1 MRRGP
6 SLYPDKGI
14 SLERKRRIT
23 TSSEGSSS
31 TRNESLQHPSE
42 AFPLNTKGIRRCSA
56 KRNHR
61 DYPGIPFGIM
71 PLSYS
76 QEHPPR
82 CLDYSFPSLKSKLP
96 RHRNSVP
103 NT

>member
-6 SLYPDKGI
+6 SLYPDKEI
-14 SLERKRRIT
+14 SLERKRGIA

-42 AFPLNTKGIRRCSA
+42 AFPPNTKGIKRCSA

-61 DYPGIPFGIM
+61 DYPGTPFGIM
-71 PLSYS
+71 PSSYS

-82 CLDYSFPSLKSKLP
+82 YLDDSFLSLKARLL
-96 RHRNSVP
+96 RHKSS
-103 NT
+103 

>member
-14 SLERKRRIT
+14 SLERKRGIT

-42 AFPLNTKGIRRCSA
+42 ASPLNTKDTRRCSA
-56 KRNHR
+56 KRNYI
-61 DYPGIPFGIM
+61 DYPCIPSAIM
-71 PLSYS
+71 PSSYS

-82 CLDYSFPSLKSKLP
+82 YLDDSFSSLNATFP
-96 RHRNSVP
+96 RHRSSCP
-103 NT
+103 T